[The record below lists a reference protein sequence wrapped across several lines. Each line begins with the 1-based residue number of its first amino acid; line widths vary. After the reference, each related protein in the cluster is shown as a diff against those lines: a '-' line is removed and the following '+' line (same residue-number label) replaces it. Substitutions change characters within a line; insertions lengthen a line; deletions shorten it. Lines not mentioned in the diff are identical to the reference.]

1 MLNKLL
7 LTENCYSC
15 LLNLFVYVSC
25 YYSNA
30 NVLKFVNKLSMLDIK
45 EEKEKNLFSKFELL
59 WNVMLSMTEHHDD
72 VHWSLFEGSHFKKHF
87 LQFSWSKTW
96 NSRWFLLIY
105 FQFSQTSSNDQTL
118 QFSDSPPHTHI
129 TTHSLSLFDR
139 KQRCLSQPRIILL
152 PV

>member
-45 EEKEKNLFSKFELL
+45 EGKEKNFFQSLNCSEMLCWAWPNIMMTFTGACSKALISKNTFFNSLDLKHETLDDSYWFISNL
-59 WNVMLSMTEHHDD
+59 VKPAPMTKRYS
-72 VHWSLFEGSHFKKHF
+72 SL
-87 LQFSWSKTW
+87 
-96 NSRWFLLIY
+96 I
-105 FQFSQTSSNDQTL
+105 
-118 QFSDSPPHTHI
+118 SPPNI